1 MTQNGPA
8 EPPPSQWLST
18 ADIPLPHLLHELHLR
33 QQQTDPSTPT
43 PRPTC
48 GSNKPTT
55 TYNTPI
61 HVFAL
66 FLILLLSTLACAFPI
81 IIRRF
86 PRLPVPN
93 QLLFLSRHFGTG
105 VLIATAFVHLLPTA
119 YTNLTDPCLPD
130 FWTKTY
136 PAMPGF
142 IAMWSVLV
150 VVGIEMFFAG
160 RGVGHSHGEVDF
172 GGLRGGEDGEGQELG
187 RRRRSRRSMED
198 GEEGRNGRIPL
209 QQDDSDTQQRGYTD
223 TDQQNLSSPTSLNK
237 PLPRTPGGGREGIHT
252 PASDDSDSDLDLDEL
267 DPDNPFTSSSDRQ
280 PLTARS
286 STSSTRSILHHTPSA
301 HPSSSPSPGD
311 GSATTPHEQR
321 LILQC
326 LLLEAGILFH
336 SIFIG
341 LALSVSTGPA
351 FYSLLLAISF
361 HQTFEGLALGSR
373 IASIPTFSPS
383 SLKPWGMAVLYGV
396 TTPIGQA
403 MGLGLQGLYDPM
415 SEGGLL
421 MVGCVNAVSCGL
433 LVYAGLVQLLA
444 EDFLSEKSYVELR
457 GRRRGMACGGVVGGA
472 MLMALV
478 GVWA

>member
-1 MTQNGPA
+1 MTQNGQP
-8 EPPPSQWLST
+8 EPPPPQWLST

-33 QQQTDPSTPT
+33 QQQSDPS
-43 PRPTC
+43 PRPAC

-119 YTNLTDPCLPD
+119 YTNLTDPCLPA

-172 GGLRGGEDGEGQELG
+172 GGLRGGEVSGHEDD
-187 RRRRSRRSMED
+187 RRRRGRRSGEAGHMED
-198 GEEGRNGRIPL
+198 GRDRRIS
-209 QQDDSDTQQRGYTD
+209 QQDDSDMQQRGYTD
-223 TDQQNLSSPTSLNK
+223 TDQQNLSPTWLNK
-237 PLPRTPGGGREGIHT
+237 PLPRSPGGREGIHT
-252 PASDDSDSDLDLDEL
+252 PAEDSDSDLDLDEL
-267 DPDNPFTSSSDRQ
+267 DPHNPFTSSSVRQ

-286 STSSTRSILHHTPSA
+286 STSSNRSILRHSLDQPSA
-301 HPSSSPSPGD
+301 SAVSEGASS
-311 GSATTPHEQR
+311 PHEQR

-383 SLKPWGMAVLYGV
+383 SLKPWGMAVLYGI

-457 GRRRGMACGGVVGGA
+457 GRKRLMACGGVVGGA